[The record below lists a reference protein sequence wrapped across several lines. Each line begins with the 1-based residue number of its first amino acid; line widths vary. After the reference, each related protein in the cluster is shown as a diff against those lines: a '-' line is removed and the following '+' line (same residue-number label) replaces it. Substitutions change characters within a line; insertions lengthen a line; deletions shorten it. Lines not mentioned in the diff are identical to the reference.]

1 MEKIIYLDFDG
12 VVVNSIKAFCDVYN
26 NVFKEEEK
34 FVPADWTKVN
44 RWDLADE
51 CPLTVDIVEG
61 VFKSDDF
68 FEVLEFMD
76 EDTLNIINKLKEK
89 YKIIICSIG
98 TPENISKKTMWI
110 KDNLGIED
118 MILLS
123 QSEALMDKSIID
135 MSDGII
141 IDDHGNNLITSNA
154 GVKICFG
161 EIKEWNEDWEGIMIA
176 NWKEL
181 GEMLL

>member
-1 MEKIIYLDFDG
+1 MKKIIYLDFDG

-26 NVFKEEEK
+26 NVFKEEES

-76 EDTLNIINKLKEK
+76 EYTLSTINKLKEK

-98 TPENISKKTMWI
+98 TPENISKKIMWI

-123 QSEALMDKSIID
+123 QSEALMDKSIIN
-135 MSDGII
+135 MSGGII

-154 GVKICFG
+154 DTKICFG
-161 EIKEWNEDWEGIMIA
+161 EIKKWNENWEGLIA
-176 NWKEL
+176 SNWKEV
-181 GEMLL
+181 EKILL